1 MNAWKKVIPGMAL
14 ASALMVATGAGTAAA
29 SPATGNTES
38 ANRSSASYHFN
49 QLNGYGARGWVK
61 DNANDGWCVQI
72 MVRWYKNG
80 QLRDTDL
87 SARVCGK
94 GRWASFSL
102 TPGDR
107 HHFKASAWKT
117 YLRYTS

>member
-1 MNAWKKVIPGMAL
+1 MNAWKKAVRGMAL
-14 ASALMVATGAGTAAA
+14 ASTMVVATGAGTAAA
-29 SPATGNTES
+29 SPATGNAERAKRPS
-38 ANRSSASYHFN
+38 AIYHLS
-49 QLNGYGARGWVK
+49 QINGYGARGWVK

-72 MVRWYKNG
+72 MIRWYKNG

-87 SARVCGK
+87 SARVCGQ
-94 GRWASFSL
+94 GRWTSFSL

-117 YLRYTS
+117 YLRYTR